1 VVHRGAEPAPQ
12 AVSRQLRLLHRP
24 EQRLAALLLGETMTI
39 IWGAS
44 WGAVS
49 IAAVLLAQSRLRKF
63 AAGIVSLAVVAITV
77 WATVNVAQSDQFF
90 ASWLVAGLLV
100 VAVQALWTRAHRT
113 RSTPQSARDTTP

>member
-1 VVHRGAEPAPQ
+1 
-12 AVSRQLRLLHRP
+12 
-24 EQRLAALLLGETMTI
+24 MTI